1 VIKLKSVKSR
11 VIDNTVG
18 YLRITQFQERTD
30 ADLEQAL
37 QAMWAQSP
45 QLKGLILDLRNNPGG
60 LLDQAV
66 LVSGSFLEKGKL
78 VVYTKG
84 RKANNNV
91 EYKVRGTAGRTAFP
105 MVVLVNHG
113 SASASEI
120 VAGALQ
126 DWGRAVILGVGTF
139 GKGSVQ
145 TVIPL
150 EDGSGLRLTTA
161 KYYTPKGRSIQN
173 TGIKP
178 DIIVPAATIQLKKAP
193 DGHLAKEKDLEG
205 HLTNETEAPA
215 PNTATPP
222 APEPDEDAESETI
235 SDEEDFQLQRA
246 LDLLKTWD
254 ILHKSQGTSAAKVD

>member
-1 VIKLKSVKSR
+1 
-11 VIDNTVG
+11 
-18 YLRITQFQERTD
+18 
-30 ADLEQAL
+30 
-37 QAMWAQSP
+37 
-45 QLKGLILDLRNNPGG
+45 
-60 LLDQAV
+60 
-66 LVSGSFLEKGKL
+66 

-91 EYKVRGTAGRTAFP
+91 EYKVRGNGGRTAFP

-126 DWGRAVILGVGTF
+126 DWGRAVILGVDTF

-178 DIIVPAATIQLKKAP
+178 DINVPSAIIQVKKP
-193 DGHLAKEKDLEG
+193 VEGHVSKEKDLEG
-205 HLTNETEAPA
+205 HLANDTEPAATGAAPTETPA
-215 PNTATPP
+215 KP
-222 APEPDEDAESETI
+222 AVDADEDAEPEALEAQ

-254 ILHKSQGTSAAKVD
+254 IFHKNQGTSTAKAD

>member
-1 VIKLKSVKSR
+1 
-11 VIDNTVG
+11 
-18 YLRITQFQERTD
+18 
-30 ADLEQAL
+30 
-37 QAMWAQSP
+37 
-45 QLKGLILDLRNNPGG
+45 

-66 LVSGSFLEKGKL
+66 QVSGSFLEKGKL

-91 EYKVRGTAGRTAFP
+91 EYKVRGNGGRTAFP

-126 DWGRAVILGVGTF
+126 DWGRAVILGVDTF

-178 DIIVPAATIQLKKAP
+178 DIIVPTATIQIKKTVE
-193 DGHLAKEKDLEG
+193 GHVAKEKDLEG
-205 HLTNETEAPA
+205 HLANETEPSTPGALP
-215 PNTATPP
+215 PATPSTP
-222 APEPDEDAESETI
+222 AGAGEEDPEPEALEAQ

-254 ILHKSQGTSAAKVD
+254 IFHKNQGATTAKAD